1 MYQWLYV
8 LYRVRSFLPIPDRPA
23 RLTPLLSLCYRKQP
37 KGVHARGTSLLEYR
51 QFRNV
56 ALSRL
61 LSGRHCH
68 YYCSPTPK
76 LHNTPI
82 MSSSNLYRSQN
93 GNPFGGS
100 TNRAS
105 TPTNF
110 TGLLARS
117 EALGANNSNQDA
129 GNSSELP
136 QIHYGIGE
144 IERQSEMVAGK
155 GKRKAVRG
163 EG

>member
-1 MYQWLYV
+1 
-8 LYRVRSFLPIPDRPA
+8 
-23 RLTPLLSLCYRKQP
+23 
-37 KGVHARGTSLLEYR
+37 
-51 QFRNV
+51 V
-56 ALSRL
+56 ALSL
-61 LSGRHCH
+61 ALAFILSTLSSS
-68 YYCSPTPK
+68 YLVTST
-76 LHNTPI
+76 

-93 GNPFGGS
+93 GSGLGGS
-100 TNRAS
+100 MNRAS

-117 EALGANNSNQDA
+117 EALQGNNSSQDVA
-129 GNSSELP
+129 SHSELP

>member
-1 MYQWLYV
+1 
-8 LYRVRSFLPIPDRPA
+8 
-23 RLTPLLSLCYRKQP
+23 
-37 KGVHARGTSLLEYR
+37 
-51 QFRNV
+51 
-56 ALSRL
+56 
-61 LSGRHCH
+61 
-68 YYCSPTPK
+68 
-76 LHNTPI
+76 

-93 GNPFGGS
+93 GNGFGAS

-117 EALGANNSNQDA
+117 EALGANNSNQDS

>member
-1 MYQWLYV
+1 
-8 LYRVRSFLPIPDRPA
+8 
-23 RLTPLLSLCYRKQP
+23 
-37 KGVHARGTSLLEYR
+37 
-51 QFRNV
+51 
-56 ALSRL
+56 
-61 LSGRHCH
+61 
-68 YYCSPTPK
+68 
-76 LHNTPI
+76 
-82 MSSSNLYRSQN
+82 MSSSNLYKSQSGN
-93 GNPFGGS
+93 GFGSS

-110 TGLLARS
+110 SGLLARS
-117 EALGANNSNQDA
+117 EALAANNSSQDV
-129 GNSSELP
+129 GSHSELP

>member
-1 MYQWLYV
+1 
-8 LYRVRSFLPIPDRPA
+8 
-23 RLTPLLSLCYRKQP
+23 
-37 KGVHARGTSLLEYR
+37 
-51 QFRNV
+51 
-56 ALSRL
+56 
-61 LSGRHCH
+61 
-68 YYCSPTPK
+68 
-76 LHNTPI
+76 

-93 GNPFGGS
+93 GNGLGGS

-110 TGLLARS
+110 SGILARS
-117 EALGANNSNQDA
+117 EALAANKSSQDV
-129 GNSSELP
+129 GTHSELP

>member
-1 MYQWLYV
+1 M
-8 LYRVRSFLPIPDRPA
+8 RSLVCPPDWDTAAP
-23 RLTPLLSLCYRKQP
+23 RLTPLHRKQP
-37 KGVHARGTSLLEYR
+37 R
-51 QFRNV
+51 QPSEHVVRPIGIGNSPMWHSN
-56 ALSRL
+56 SRL
-61 LSGRHCH
+61 LSGIVTVNC
-68 YYCSPTPK
+68 YYC
-76 LHNTPI
+76 LYYIPI

-93 GNPFGGS
+93 GNGFGAS

-117 EALGANNSNQDA
+117 EALGANNSNQDS